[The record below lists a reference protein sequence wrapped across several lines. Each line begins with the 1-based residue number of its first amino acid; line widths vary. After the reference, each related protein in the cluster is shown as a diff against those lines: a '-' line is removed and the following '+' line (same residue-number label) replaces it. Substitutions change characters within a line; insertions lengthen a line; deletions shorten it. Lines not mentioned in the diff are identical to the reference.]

1 MVSTN
6 SWLYYTAGSVCSDI
20 SLLSTRLPCITQG
33 AWYVL
38 SALGL
43 YATTPGTTEYVL
55 GSPVFRHVRIARS
68 AEPYEPYYERSYEQV
83 SSAGTDAGRVGV
95 VSWHD
100 GAVHSM
106 LSCQGYMPIRCI
118 LCFTANSLPC
128 CWPLSL
134 LF

>member
-1 MVSTN
+1 VGDLLLLGVSTHTSHLATGDYFCVSCVRTVVTALQYAVGGTNN
-6 SWLYYTAGSVCSDI
+6 SWLHYTTGSVCSDI
-20 SLLSTRLPCITQG
+20 SLLHPPLPCITQG

-83 SSAGTDAGRVGV
+83 ASAGTDAGRVV
-95 VSWHD
+95 VL
-100 GAVHSM
+100 V
-106 LSCQGYMPIRCI
+106 R
-118 LCFTANSLPC
+118 
-128 CWPLSL
+128 
-134 LF
+134 